1 MRRYILKS
9 NQKGW
14 KRMYIPSP
22 FQIEDEEIIFD
33 VMIKNSF
40 ATVISQHAGA
50 PFATHLPLILDKAN
64 RCLYGHF
71 ARPNPQWKD
80 IQNQEVLAVFQGP
93 HCYIS
98 PSWYESEMA
107 VPTWNYVAVHVY
119 GKVELI
125 DDEHELLDALRQMV
139 LKYEAPDSPYQLD
152 QVDPDF
158 IAGMSKG
165 IQGFKISINKVEGK
179 AKLSQNHRPERQA
192 LVIQRLE
199 QSERENEQKIA
210 SAMKQNLLGETI

>member
-1 MRRYILKS
+1 
-9 NQKGW
+9 
-14 KRMYIPSP
+14 MYIPSP

-210 SAMKQNLLGETI
+210 SAMKQNL

>member
-1 MRRYILKS
+1 
-9 NQKGW
+9 
-14 KRMYIPSP
+14 MYIPSP